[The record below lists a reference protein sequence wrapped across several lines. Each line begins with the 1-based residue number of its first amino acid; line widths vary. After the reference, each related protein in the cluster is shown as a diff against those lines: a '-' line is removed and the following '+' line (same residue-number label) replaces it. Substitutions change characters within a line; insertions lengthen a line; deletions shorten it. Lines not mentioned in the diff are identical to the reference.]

1 MNGQC
6 VSIFFL
12 FVHFFLKRYHISMV
26 RKCIFWVN
34 QENIKLFEFL
44 RGEHGLLIMI
54 KKNSSA
60 LCGKLNIFFQAP
72 CS

>member
-1 MNGQC
+1 M
-6 VSIFFL
+6 
-12 FVHFFLKRYHISMV
+12 HFFL
-26 RKCIFWVN
+26 VN

>member
-1 MNGQC
+1 MH
-6 VSIFFL
+6 FL
-12 FVHFFLKRYHISMV
+12 
-26 RKCIFWVN
+26 VN

-60 LCGKLNIFFQAP
+60 LCGKLNIFFQVP
-72 CS
+72 RR

>member
-1 MNGQC
+1 M
-6 VSIFFL
+6 FF
-12 FVHFFLKRYHISMV
+12 VCSFFLKRYHISMV
-26 RKCIFWVN
+26 RKCIFLVN

-60 LCGKLNIFFQAP
+60 LCGKLNIFFQVP
-72 CS
+72 RR

>member
-6 VSIFFL
+6 VSIFF
-12 FVHFFLKRYHISMV
+12 VCSFFLKPYHISMV
-26 RKCIFWVN
+26 RKCIFFLVN

-54 KKNSSA
+54 
-60 LCGKLNIFFQAP
+60 
-72 CS
+72 